1 MDRFSM
7 GFSNLTLIHMGDEVT
22 QQIRSSPSFINSSL
36 SSYLLS
42 SVFIVVSGKCLN
54 KMALSTAVNKY
65 MLSSKIK
72 PLS

>member
-1 MDRFSM
+1 MSHRSIYIV
-7 GFSNLTLIHMGDEVT
+7 TL
-22 QQIRSSPSFINSSL
+22 SL
-36 SSYLLS
+36 YYLY
-42 SVFIVVSGKCLN
+42 FIVVSGKCLN